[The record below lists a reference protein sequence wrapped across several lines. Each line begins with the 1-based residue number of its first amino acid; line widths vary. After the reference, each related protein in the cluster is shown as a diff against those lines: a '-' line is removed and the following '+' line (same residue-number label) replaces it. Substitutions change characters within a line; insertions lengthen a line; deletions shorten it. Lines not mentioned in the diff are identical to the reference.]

1 MSGATARVVSAGAID
16 TGELADEIRDWLR
29 GVGGA
34 PLTVIEL
41 WRVGDPHVV
50 KSFPIAENA
59 DADELCSALCS
70 KAQRDADAFKG
81 DPQVYQFR
89 AFFGKGAQHPQATFS
104 ASFTGAYF
112 APSTAGKSYP
122 ANYEGALALSMNHA
136 DESARLLNAGHRE
149 IQNTTAQLIRDLRE
163 ECGKLRTENRD
174 LLAAL
179 RGIADANREAEAEA
193 RKEEREGE
201 RWDQFLG
208 FARVLVPSAI
218 NKIAGA
224 KILPEVTSPIVE
236 QFNTFF
242 DTLDAEQVEKIT
254 SMVRPEQAIA
264 LADVFTNFIDRREK
278 KRALANLVV
287 QVEQSKK
294 AAPLNGAQSAPMLGA
309 GKV

>member
-1 MSGATARVVSAGAID
+1 VTAVARVVSAGAID
-16 TGELADEIRDWLR
+16 TGELADEIREWLA
-29 GVGGA
+29 GIGGA
-34 PLTVIEL
+34 PLVSIEL

-50 KSFPIAENA
+50 KTFPIVEGT
-59 DADELCSALCS
+59 DADELCSAICS

-89 AFFGKGAQHPQATFS
+89 AFFGKGAMHPQATFS
-104 ASFTGAYF
+104 ASFAGAYF

-136 DESARLLNAGHRE
+136 DESVRQLNGGHRE
-149 IQNTTAQLIRDLRE
+149 IMSTTTQLLRDVREENKNLRAELRE
-163 ECGKLRTENRD
+163 ALG
-174 LLAAL
+174 AL
-179 RGIADANREAEAEA
+179 RAIADENREAERDA
-193 RKEEREGE
+193 RKEAAEGE

-218 NKIAGA
+218 NRIAGA

-242 DTLDAEQVEKIT
+242 DTLDTEQVEKIT

-264 LADVFTNFIDRREK
+264 LADVFTNFIERREK
-278 KRALANLVV
+278 KRALATLVAK
-287 QVEQSKK
+287 VEQTKK
-294 AAPLNGAQSAPMLGA
+294 PALNGAAAAPMLGA